1 MPAARRRPFPCRE
14 LRPTRHGSVN
24 STRRSTPSRRRAWAL
39 RASTAWMPAAPLFW
53 SAEIVDTTII
63 ERLARLRGIGDAYHD
78 YRGEL
83 RYFSLETKKNL
94 LRAMGCNVDEPAAAA
109 LELARLEMARWRK
122 LLPPVAAARSVRIGV
137 EVNIAARE
145 FGSALRWSVRF
156 EDGTRHTGMTST
168 ADCPEVWRGEVEGSW
183 ITRRR
188 LELPFDLPAGYHE
201 LEAKIATGAAAGAAG
216 GAPDRCLLIV
226 SPPRCFEP
234 ASITAGRRLWGIA
247 VQLYTLRSRD
257 NWGIGDFNDL
267 RSLIRWV
274 APHGAGFIGL
284 NPLHALA
291 PADPDRSS
299 PYSASSRHFLNIL
312 YIAVPS
318 VPEFAECAR
327 ARAAVDDP
335 QFLER
340 LHGLRSANLVDYRGV
355 ADAKFEILELLF
367 HEFRDR
373 HLSPATDRG
382 QRFRAFVAG
391 GGALLQAHA
400 RFDALDQHFRAT
412 LATASGWLSWPEEYR
427 DVNGRAAR
435 GFAAAHPLQV
445 EFYLYLQWL
454 AHDQLVNAQA
464 LARELGMPI
473 GLYGDYAVGSNPS
486 GSETWVEQSS
496 YRMGAE
502 IGAPPDP
509 LALKGQGWGI
519 PPQDPF
525 VMETQRLQGFV
536 HLIRNNMCYY
546 GALRLD
552 HVMSLFRLWWVAA
565 GDSPTEGAY
574 VHYPLDQLLT
584 VLALESARAAC
595 LVVGEDL
602 GVVPDEMR
610 RAMPEFG
617 LYHYK
622 VLLFEK
628 DAGRFRRPDEYVPR
642 ALGTVTTHDMPT
654 LRSYW
659 EGRDIDLRRARN
671 LYTSLDVQNGVM
683 REREH
688 DRELLLGALQEQGL
702 QPAQP
707 AALSEP
713 FTEELANALHVYLAR
728 SRSLLV
734 SLQIED
740 LLGMIDPVN
749 VPGTDREYPNWRRKL
764 TADIEDMITRQD
776 LDESFASVGRA
787 RGA

>member
-1 MPAARRRPFPCRE
+1 MD
-14 LRPTRHGSVN
+14 PTLV
-24 STRRSTPSRRRAWAL
+24 
-39 RASTAWMPAAPLFW
+39 
-53 SAEIVDTTII
+53 EK
-63 ERLARLRGIGDAYHD
+63 LARLRGIGDAYHD
-78 YRGEL
+78 YRGDL
-83 RYFSLETKKNL
+83 RYFSLKTKTDI
-94 LRAMGCNVDEPAAAA
+94 LRAMGCRVDDPAALAA
-109 LELARLEMARWRK
+109 DLSEAEMARFK
-122 LLPPVAAARSVRIGV
+122 GLLPPLASARGPHAGV
-137 EVNIAARE
+137 DLNISARDFGASLVWTVN
-145 FGSALRWSVRF
+145 L
-156 EDGTRHTGMTST
+156 EDGSHCEGVIST
-168 ADCPEVWRGEVEGSW
+168 AACPETWRGEVDGSW

-188 LELPFDLPAGYHE
+188 LELPAALPPGYHE
-201 LEAKIATGAAAGAAG
+201 LEVKIGSVLT
-216 GAPDRCLLIV
+216 RCPLVV
-226 SPPRCFEP
+226 SPPACFEP
-234 ASITAGRRLWGIA
+234 AAIVSGRRLWGIA
-247 VQLYTLRSRD
+247 VQLYTVRSRD
-257 NWGIGDFNDL
+257 NWGIGDFGDL
-267 RSLIRWV
+267 KSLIRWL

-291 PADPDRSS
+291 PADPLRAS

-318 VPEFAECAR
+318 VPDFAECAP

-335 QFLER
+335 RFLER
-340 LHGLRSANLVDYRGV
+340 LQGLRSASLVDYRGV
-355 ADAKFEILELLF
+355 ADAKFEVLELLF
-367 HEFRDR
+367 RHFREQ

-391 GGALLQAHA
+391 GGSLLQAHA
-400 RFDALDQHFRAT
+400 RFDAMDRHFRAT

-427 DVNGRAAR
+427 DVHGDAAR
-435 GFAAAHPLQV
+435 RFAAAHALEV

-454 AHDQLVNAQA
+454 AHDQLVSAQA
-464 LARELGMPI
+464 LACDLGMPI

-486 GSETWVEQSS
+486 GSETWVDQSS

-536 HLIRNNMCYY
+536 QLIRNNMRYY

-574 VHYPLDQLLT
+574 VHYPLEQLLT

-628 DAGRFRRPDEYVPR
+628 DAGRFRRPDEFVPR

-659 EGRDIDLRRARN
+659 EARDIELRRGLN
-671 LYTSLDVQNGVM
+671 LYPSLDIQNEVM
-683 REREH
+683 RERDQ
-688 DRELLLGALQEQGL
+688 DRTALLAALREQGL
-702 QPAQP
+702 QPTAP
-707 AALSEP
+707 AAPAEP
-713 FTEELANALHVYLAR
+713 FTHEFANALHVYLAR
-728 SRSLLV
+728 SRSRLV

-740 LLGMIDPVN
+740 LLGMVDPVN
-749 VPGTDREYPNWRRKL
+749 VPGTDQEYPNWRRKV
-764 TADIEDMITRQD
+764 TADIEDMMTRRD
-776 LDESFASVGRA
+776 YDESFAAVNRA